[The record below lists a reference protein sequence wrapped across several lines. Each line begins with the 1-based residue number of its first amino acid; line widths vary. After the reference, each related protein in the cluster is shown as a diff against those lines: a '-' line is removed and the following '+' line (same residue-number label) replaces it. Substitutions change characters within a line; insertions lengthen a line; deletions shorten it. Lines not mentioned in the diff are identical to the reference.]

1 MVLGVNLTSLS
12 LSWKWSTTS
21 FIYLTMIL
29 SLYWIMV
36 FLFWEDIME
45 DILNWQYLPLVPP
58 LLTLILVLA
67 TRKVVLSLGVGIIAS
82 AFVIASGD
90 ILETLGLIWEQ
101 LALIFVDGGAINTW
115 NAYILIFLVLLGLM
129 TAFISMSGGALEFSN
144 WAIGKVKSRR
154 QAKLLAG
161 VLGIIIFID
170 DYFSALMTG
179 QVSKPIT
186 DKYQVSRA
194 KLAYIVDTTAS
205 PVSVIAP
212 ISSWGAGIM
221 ALIAP
226 LLVTASIDTSAFIA
240 FIQMIPM
247 NLYVLASLALMFIV
261 IVFNVNIGPMKAHE
275 QLAEEENILF
285 NRDKEIPGEM
295 NDLPMQRSSTPN
307 ALIMPLITL
316 ALSVVLSMYITGAL
330 TGGSFGI
337 VSAFEH
343 TLVTHSLVIGGLL
356 GLAVSLFY
364 YFKYTKED
372 KNFGRNEIGIGI
384 INGFRAMMPA
394 IVILSLAWIIGGLI
408 GNLGTGDVLGALVEE
423 SQMPIELLPAAV
435 FIVACIMSLATGTSW
450 GSFGI
455 LIPIAGEI
463 VIALNQP
470 DLLLITIAAVLAGS
484 VFGDHCSPISDS
496 TILASTGS
504 GSNHIDHVVTQI
516 PYAVIAAVI
525 ALVGFIVLGF
535 TTSVL
540 LGLLTITIL
549 LLFVIFIYKMFERL
563 PRKVTVT

>member
-1 MVLGVNLTSLS
+1 MEEILT
-12 LSWKWSTTS
+12 
-21 FIYLTMIL
+21 
-29 SLYWIMV
+29 
-36 FLFWEDIME
+36 
-45 DILNWQYLPLVPP
+45 WQYMPLVPP

-67 TRKVVLSLGVGIIAS
+67 TRKVVLSLGVGIITS
-82 AFVIASGD
+82 AFVIATGD
-90 ILETLGLIWEQ
+90 VLGTLGLIWEQ
-101 LALIFVDGGAINTW
+101 FGLIFVDDGAINTW
-115 NAYILIFLVLLGLM
+115 NAFILIFLVLLGM
-129 TAFISMSGGALEFSN
+129 MIAFISMSGGALQFSN
-144 WAIGKVKSRR
+144 WVIGKVRTRR

-161 VLGIIIFID
+161 ILGVVIFID

-179 QVSKPIT
+179 QVAKPIT
-186 DKYQVSRA
+186 DKHRVSRA

-221 ALIAP
+221 ALTAP
-226 LLVTASIDTSAFIA
+226 LLVAASIETSAFVA

-261 IVFNVNIGPMKAHE
+261 IIFNINIGPMKNHE
-275 QLAEEENILF
+275 QLAEENNILF
-285 NRDKEIPGEM
+285 NPDKEIPGEM
-295 NDLPMQRSSTPN
+295 NDLPMEQNSTPM

-316 ALSVVLSMYITGAL
+316 AASVILAMYFTGVY
-330 TGGSFGI
+330 TGGSFNLM
-337 VSAFEH
+337 SAFEH
-343 TLVTHSLVIGGLL
+343 TLVTHSLVIGGVL

-364 YFKYTKED
+364 YFKYTRVD
-372 KNFGRNEIGIGI
+372 SNFGQKEIGIGI
-384 INGFRAMMPA
+384 VNGFKAMMPA
-394 IVILSLAWIIGGLI
+394 IIILSLAWMIGGLI
-408 GNLGTGDVLGALVEE
+408 GNLGTGEVLGAWVES
-423 SQMPIELLPAAV
+423 SQMPIELLPAVV
-435 FIVACIMSLATGTSW
+435 FIVACIMALATGTSW

-455 LIPIAGEI
+455 LIPIAGQI

-525 ALVGFIVLGF
+525 ALIGFVVLGY

-540 LGLLTITIL
+540 LGLATITIL
-549 LLFVIFIYKMFERL
+549 LSFVIFVYKMTNRS
-563 PRKVTVT
+563 PGKVPVS